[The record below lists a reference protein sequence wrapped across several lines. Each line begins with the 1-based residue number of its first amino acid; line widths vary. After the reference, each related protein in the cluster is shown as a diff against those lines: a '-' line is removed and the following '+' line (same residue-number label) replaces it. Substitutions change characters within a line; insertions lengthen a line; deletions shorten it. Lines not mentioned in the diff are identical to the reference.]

1 MQIEEIETGRL
12 STNEHNPR
20 QVRGSRFDKLV
31 KSLKKDPDFLKAR
44 PILYKKVD
52 NENIVFAGNQRLL
65 ACKKLN
71 MKTVYA
77 IDCSMLSDE
86 QIKRLTVLDNT
97 HAGEWDFDMLS
108 SFYDTHD
115 LLELGLTEFDLKI
128 YDTPIEFKD
137 TAETGYQFDQRKQI
151 EEEANRIAKEK
162 YEAEKQKIERETKE
176 KVLSDIKLG
185 KQEITI
191 DMLPKETKRALI
203 EELKEEKLNAIKKEI
218 NESDIKVSKKEPLV
232 NYGDIFEIK
241 SGDLT
246 HRVMCGDS
254 TKKEDVERLMNE
266 KKADMIFADPPYEL
280 NDNYS
285 KNIIN
290 FIKDDRH
297 TFIMNS
303 DKKLID
309 NINNNFDIFR
319 RIFSVDLRIPHMV
332 SSNQPMTRIDLIAE
346 FCKGKTNFKNL
357 KDGFSTLIESE
368 KIRSDKIDKNFG
380 HKQSKKPELIIKFIE
395 HYSDILDI
403 IFDPFLGSGTTLIA
417 CQETNRNCYGME
429 LDQHYIEVI
438 LRRYSNY
445 MKDKPHTIICLN
457 RQLNISDI
465 LNNV

>member
-191 DMLPKETKRALI
+191 DMLPKETKQALI
-203 EELKEEKLNAIKKEI
+203 EELKEEVDKKEENI
-218 NESDIKVSKKEPLV
+218 KYTKKVESPIYTP
-232 NYGDIFEIK
+232 N
-241 SGDLT
+241 
-246 HRVMCGDS
+246 S
-254 TKKEDVERLMNE
+254 TKPDENELVDIVKYNQLLNEIDNSNLNDKEKLFLKLSATRHLIFNYEKIADYYASSNKEVQKIMENHALIIIDFNRAIELGYVKLKEDIERLYRE
-266 KKADMIFADPPYEL
+266 EYA
-280 NDNYS
+280 
-285 KNIIN
+285 
-290 FIKDDRH
+290 
-297 TFIMNS
+297 
-303 DKKLID
+303 
-309 NINNNFDIFR
+309 
-319 RIFSVDLRIPHMV
+319 
-332 SSNQPMTRIDLIAE
+332 
-346 FCKGKTNFKNL
+346 
-357 KDGFSTLIESE
+357 
-368 KIRSDKIDKNFG
+368 
-380 HKQSKKPELIIKFIE
+380 
-395 HYSDILDI
+395 
-403 IFDPFLGSGTTLIA
+403 
-417 CQETNRNCYGME
+417 
-429 LDQHYIEVI
+429 
-438 LRRYSNY
+438 
-445 MKDKPHTIICLN
+445 
-457 RQLNISDI
+457 
-465 LNNV
+465 